1 MYPARSYYL
10 ITIHCMDKEEED
22 EEAEDNDDDDNDDD
36 NQTSLHACSTSVYR
50 TAVNTTT
57 MIIFGS
63 YFVCHHLD
71 LMMMYSI

>member
-1 MYPARSYYL
+1 
-10 ITIHCMDKEEED
+10 MDKEEED
-22 EEAEDNDDDDNDDD
+22 EEAEDNDDDDDDDDD

>member
-1 MYPARSYYL
+1 
-10 ITIHCMDKEEED
+10 MDKKSGE
-22 EEAEDNDDDDNDDD
+22 EDNDDDDNDDD